1 MGVDTTGMGGGEGG
15 AEKQMGKFPV
25 STLRELVHTH
35 I

>member
-1 MGVDTTGMGGGEGG
+1 MGVDTTGIGGEGG